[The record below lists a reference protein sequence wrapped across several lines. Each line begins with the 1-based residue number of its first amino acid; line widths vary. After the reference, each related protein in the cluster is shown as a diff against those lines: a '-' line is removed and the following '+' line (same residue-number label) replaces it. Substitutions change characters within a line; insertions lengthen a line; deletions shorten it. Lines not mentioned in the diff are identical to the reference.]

1 MMDPQLPSRTLHDP
15 ATGRDVELVYA
26 FPPRLFADQP
36 DRGEGGASP
45 SEILT
50 RLTNRWRTLL
60 FAAFLGAAIGLIIAF
75 ATPNYF
81 TASATALPPGEKA
94 AGGMLAQ
101 YAGLAAAAGIQLPGA
116 SASSV
121 DAIMAILASRRLREP
136 LIERFQLREYYSV
149 SSRDEVLAALSAD
162 LGVRNDRKSNTIT
175 ISVTNRN
182 PQKAAD
188 IANAAAELL
197 RVIYNEINQGTATRE
212 RIFLEGRVKQ
222 AEHDLGAA
230 ATVLAEFQA
239 QRGAVE
245 IESQTKATIEA
256 IARFQGELIAQQ
268 IELKALLAS
277 AASPDNPRVQLLQEQ
292 VKAMTSEMQRLLG
305 AGDET
310 PGGGVFIGLSG
321 LPELGIAYFERYRAV
336 KKNEA
341 LLAALATQLEGARL
355 NEIRTT
361 EVVTIIDRAFV
372 PERKSGPPRGQICF
386 LAAILG
392 LVAGCVTAL
401 WWPSLSRS
409 RAGTSRV

>member
-1 MMDPQLPSRTLHDP
+1 MDPQLPSRTLHDP

-60 FAAFLGAAIGLIIAF
+60 LAAFLGAAIGLIIAF

-94 AGGMLAQ
+94 AGGMMAQ

-116 SASSV
+116 PTSSV

-136 LIERFQLREYYSV
+136 LIERFQIREYYRA

-162 LGVRNDRKSNTIT
+162 FGVRNDKKLNTIT
-175 ISVTNRN
+175 ISVTNRD

-292 VKAMTSEMQRLLG
+292 VKALSSEMQRLLG
-305 AGDET
+305 AGDENT
-310 PGGGVFIGLSG
+310 GGVFLGLAG
-321 LPELGIAYFERYRAV
+321 LPELGIAYVERYRAV

-372 PERKSGPPRGQICF
+372 PERKSGPPRVQICF
-386 LAAILG
+386 SAAIFG
-392 LVAGCVTAL
+392 LVAGCAFVLVSPAL
-401 WWPSLSRS
+401 RRKQLASAISP
-409 RAGTSRV
+409 A